1 MGKIVGLV
9 VLALAAIGA
18 MIGGGHNA
26 LHAFNNQTPT
36 EISCAELVRKKPSQI
51 HLTVT
56 DCRLDVEGV
65 TYFHSATDIDDIESV
80 IVPLLA
86 PGQSSSSVHLVL
98 STTDSTWIK
107 HASVLANLWTLKEKA
122 QFVTRNG
129 LDEPLTFRGTVTVI
143 DEDDVETLFLGL
155 AEDYVLLEHN
165 KKPNWM
171 IGSAIFL
178 GGLALLGFGFG
189 SFFHSRRRRKRVEM
203 ATRV

>member
-1 MGKIVGLV
+1 M
-9 VLALAAIGA
+9 
-18 MIGGGHNA
+18 HR
-26 LHAFNNQTPT
+26 FSRT
-36 EISCAELVRKKPSQI
+36 S
-51 HLTVT
+51 
-56 DCRLDVEGV
+56 
-65 TYFHSATDIDDIESV
+65 
-80 IVPLLA
+80 
-86 PGQSSSSVHLVL
+86 
-98 STTDSTWIK
+98 
-107 HASVLANLWTLKEKA
+107 WTLKEKA

-203 ATRV
+203 CDSRLAGLLKKRPQRSIVAHWA